1 MNYRI
6 VEENRQIWIEEHT
19 KNGWVM
25 VAGNHVPRYHASVAD
40 ARSWVA
46 TLRKGRVIHSV
57 EDAPEMTELEKEW
70 VHSRQWFLDRV
81 GKLII
86 RTKPVPKF
94 DIELPFEIT
103 DEDHARHLHTAS
115 VEMGYVYTDAPNIAQ
130 DERKPDD
137 GVKPST
143 QIVDEFEELIN
154 RSITSLLM
162 EMATVDNRPIKSV
175 HVDDEHIRIYT

>member
-1 MNYRI
+1 MSYRI
-6 VEENRQIWIEEHT
+6 VEENRQIWIERSSDGKSWASVKET
-19 KNGWVM
+19 N
-25 VAGNHVPRYHASVAD
+25 VPKYFDSVAD

-57 EDAPEMTELEKEW
+57 EDDGLK
-70 VHSRQWFLDRV
+70 WFLDRV

-137 GVKPST
+137 GVKPLEWFLER
-143 QIVDEFEELIN
+143 VGKNVEN
-154 RSITSLLM
+154 RIGYLVT
-162 EMATVDNRPIKSV
+162 
-175 HVDDEHIRIYT
+175 IYTEDMARTLYNCQLSGYYDHYSDPS